1 MNRKRLFVK
10 NAVLMTVGSVALR
23 FSGLWF
29 RSCICS
35 WIGASGVGIYQLIFS
50 IFSLGITACTS
61 GIGLAVTRM
70 VAEGKGSKKYLLGCL
85 SFALTMSFAAG
96 TALVVVSNFAACRL
110 IGTSAAAV
118 PLRLL
123 APGLPF
129 IAACACL
136 KGYFF
141 ANRNIV
147 IPMLGEFWEQFAT
160 IGISYLLLTRTS
172 LPQLNAL
179 MLGSTIGEAAACA
192 YVVAAFLFYIHRHSM
207 AKDEETQPH
216 VLHNILHIAVPM
228 LIGSFLRSSLFSAEN
243 LLIPA
248 GLRKF
253 GAGGTAALAQY
264 GVMHGMVMPCIY
276 FPMSFVTSVA
286 MLLIPEIA
294 QAAARGHRRAVQYSA
309 EHAFRTT
316 LMFGFLTSAILI
328 VFADEIGRIFFGNPQ
343 AANILRIM
351 APIAPL
357 MYLDNMV
364 DNMLKGLDQQIYSL
378 KYNFSDSVMRVAL
391 ITAFIPV
398 YGIRA
403 YLAILFFS
411 EIYNASLSI
420 SRLLKVTELTVD
432 IIDWIIFPAVSGAL
446 LYYIL
451 LLIKKV
457 VIYFI

>member
-1 MNRKRLFVK
+1 MDRKRVFIR
-10 NAVLMTVGSVALR
+10 NAVFMTLGSAALR

-29 RSCICS
+29 RSCVCS

-70 VAEGKGSKKYLLGCL
+70 VAEGKGSRRYLRGCL
-85 SFALTMSFAAG
+85 YFALTLSFAAG
-96 TALVVVSNFAACRL
+96 AVLLAVSDFAARRL
-110 IGTSAAAV
+110 IGTPAAAA

-141 ANRNIV
+141 ANRNIIV
-147 IPMLGEFWEQFAT
+147 PMIGEFWEQLAT
-160 IGISYLLLTRTS
+160 IGVSYLLLTRTP
-172 LPQLNAL
+172 LPELNAL

-192 YVVAAFLFYIHRHSM
+192 YVVLAFFFYLRKHGLAEDDGTKAR
-207 AKDEETQPH
+207 
-216 VLHNILHIAVPM
+216 VLRNILHIAGPM
-228 LIGSFLRSSLFSAEN
+228 LVGSFLRSALFSAEN

-248 GLRKF
+248 GLRRY
-253 GAGGTAALAQY
+253 GAGGVAALAQY
-264 GVMHGMVMPCIY
+264 GVMQGMVMPVIF
-276 FPMSFVTSVA
+276 FPMSFVSSVA

-294 QAAARGHRRAVQYSA
+294 EAAVRGRDSTVTYSA

-316 LMFGFLTSAILI
+316 LMFGFVTSAVLI
-328 VFADEIGRIFFGNPQ
+328 VFADEIGGIFFGNAQ
-343 AANILRIM
+343 AGNILRIM

-357 MYLDNMV
+357 MYLDNVV
-364 DNMLKGLDQQIYSL
+364 DNMLKGLDQQMYSL

-391 ITAFIPV
+391 ITALIPLF
-398 YGIRA
+398 GIRA
-403 YLAILFFS
+403 YLAILYFS

-420 SRLLKVTELTVD
+420 SRLLKVTRLKVD
-432 IIDWIIFPAVSGAL
+432 LLGWIVFPAVTGAL
-446 LYYIL
+446 LYYALIL
-451 LLIKKV
+451 LRKTIF
-457 VIYFI
+457 YFI